1 MDTTNE
7 TPVSPAELLALIK
20 EAVDSLSDGFAVLDA
35 EHRLIFANDVSHRSF
50 GSAFGLYAQGLGLR
64 DAMLAG
70 VRRERTD
77 LDDATANAVADG
89 LTNRLLS
96 GKPTDLAS
104 DDGKIVQTTYRR
116 MSGGRMATV
125 SVDITMLR
133 QREKELSVAKTK
145 AEAANRAKSDFLANI
160 SHEIRTPLNGMLGMA
175 QVLVAGDLKP
185 DQREQAEAI
194 LESGKSLMSIVNDVL
209 DLAKVEAGRLE
220 LSPVDHDLSHLLRR
234 LQKLWS
240 VRAEEK
246 GIKLIVTPD
255 ARLPARLRFDPVR
268 VGQCISNLI
277 SNAIK
282 FTERGLVTV
291 VASADDITC
300 GTPTIS
306 VRVEDSGVGMS
317 EETLAKLFQPFSQA
331 DASTS
336 RQFGGTGLGL
346 FITRKLAQLMG
357 GDTTVESTLHR
368 GSVFTLSF
376 KAEIADVHASPSKLI
391 EAGNGGGSAKA
402 FNAQGIAVLLVDDQP
417 LNRKVAG
424 LFLAPHGFKVTEA
437 TNGREALDLL
447 EAQPFD
453 LVLLDVHMPV
463 MDGLETVR
471 RIRAGDAP
479 WACVPV
485 IALTA
490 DAMSGEREKLLA
502 LGMSGYVS
510 KPIDQREL
518 FSEICR
524 VLGEDRQPSA
534 APKAAASA

>member
-1 MDTTNE
+1 MDTTPDN
-7 TPVSPAELLALIK
+7 PVSPTELLALIK

-35 EHRLIFANDVSHRSF
+35 HHGLIFANDVSRRSF
-50 GSAFGLYAQGLGLR
+50 GSAFRLYAQGLGLR

-70 VRRERTD
+70 VKRERPD
-77 LDDATANAVADG
+77 LDDATVTAVAEG
-89 LTNRLLS
+89 MTARLLS

-104 DDGKIVQTTYRR
+104 DDGKIVQTTYRQ
-116 MSGGRMATV
+116 MSGGRMATI

-175 QVLVAGDLKP
+175 QVLAAGDLRP

-220 LSPVDHDLSHLLRR
+220 LAPVDHDLSHLLRR

-246 GIKLIVTPD
+246 GIKLIVAPD
-255 ARLPARLRFDPVR
+255 ANLPARLKFDPVR

-291 VASADDITC
+291 VASADDLKS
-300 GTPTIS
+300 GTPTIT

-357 GDTTVESTLHR
+357 GDTTVESTPHR
-368 GSVFTLSF
+368 GSVFTLTF
-376 KAEIADVHASPSKLI
+376 KAEIADVHASPSRLI
-391 EAGNGGGSAKA
+391 DAGDGGAKS
-402 FNAQGIAVLLVDDQP
+402 FSAQGIAVLLVDDQP

-424 LFLAPHGFKVTEA
+424 LFLAPHGCKITEA

-471 RIRAGDAP
+471 RIRTSDAP
-479 WACVPV
+479 WAGVPV

-490 DAMSGEREKLLA
+490 DAMSGEREKLLG

-510 KPIDQREL
+510 KPIDQREM

-524 VLGEDRQPSA
+524 VLGEGRQLSA
-534 APKAAASA
+534 VSKAASSA